1 MKLCFSAVIHI
12 FKELEIKMNW
22 DSFELYC
29 LNFLLYYVVELLELL
44 FILRFN
50 P

>member
-1 MKLCFSAVIHI
+1 MKLCFSARIHI

-22 DSFELYC
+22 DSLELYC
-29 LNFLLYYVVELLELL
+29 LSFLLYYVVELLELL
-44 FILRFN
+44 SILCFN